1 MACQPAPAP
10 LPWAAQAQTTE
21 PDMHPITVQQRRC
34 TILRKQRDLFA
45 TLPALVERLD
55 RLAPGGALAVV
66 DLAQIKHVPLHCPAA
81 ANPAVLH
88 DAPIAVL
95 FAVLAADLVAQKHDA
110 SLPKPL
116 AVSQDPWSAPQ
127 PVSADARRL
136 TAHYSWS
143 NRHPAVAIFPKPRGS
158 CESRVNDDRCTTFE
172 NVREVLLI
180 AKCDAMRAARVR
192 AEIRRGSDPEL
203 CDTF

>member
-21 PDMHPITVQQRRC
+21 PDMHPITAQQRRC

-136 TAHYSWS
+136 SAHYSWS
-143 NRHPAVAIFPKPRGS
+143 NRHPAVAIFPKPRAS
-158 CESRVNDDRCTTFE
+158 CESRVNIVKNSHGTVTYHQLHYKFCNNT
-172 NVREVLLI
+172 VRY
-180 AKCDAMRAARVR
+180 
-192 AEIRRGSDPEL
+192 
-203 CDTF
+203 

>member
-21 PDMHPITVQQRRC
+21 PDMHHITAQQRRC

-66 DLAQIKHVPLHCPAA
+66 DLAQIKHVPLHCPPAE
-81 ANPAVLH
+81 NPPVLH

-143 NRHPAVAIFPKPRGS
+143 NRHPAVAIFPKPRAS
-158 CESRVNDDRCTTFE
+158 CESRDRRKQWT
-172 NVREVLLI
+172 RRLLI
-180 AKCDAMRAARVR
+180 VR
-192 AEIRRGSDPEL
+192 TRPSPPTRSGPPRRRR
-203 CDTF
+203 

>member
-21 PDMHPITVQQRRC
+21 PDMHHITVQQRRC

-81 ANPAVLH
+81 ANPTVLH

-116 AVSQDPWSAPQ
+116 AVSQEPWSAPQ

-143 NRHPAVAIFPKPRGS
+143 NRHPAAAIFPKPRAS
-158 CESRVNDDRCTTFE
+158 CESRDR
-172 NVREVLLI
+172 VG
-180 AKCDAMRAARVR
+180 
-192 AEIRRGSDPEL
+192 RRGTSDGRAGNGFRPSPRPAVRPAPRDRL
-203 CDTF
+203 PGL

>member
-143 NRHPAVAIFPKPRGS
+143 NRHPAVAIFPKPRAS
-158 CESRVNDDRCTTFE
+158 CESR
-172 NVREVLLI
+172 
-180 AKCDAMRAARVR
+180 ASPMRHQHP
-192 AEIRRGSDPEL
+192 AEMAGHDTIIRL
-203 CDTF
+203 A